1 MKFRTDD
8 LAIFGGQPAFI
19 EKLHVGRPNIGNR
32 ARFMARINDMLDRRW
47 LTNNGMYVQEFEK
60 EVARITR
67 TRHCVAVCNA
77 TLGLEI
83 LVRALG
89 LHGEVIVPAF
99 TYVATAHALH
109 WQGITPVF
117 CDVDRQ
123 THMVDPELVERLITT
138 RTTGIVAV
146 HLWGRMCDTESLE
159 RIAQRRR
166 LALIFDAAHAFA
178 CAKDGHSVGG
188 FGSAEVFSFH
198 ATKFINSFEGGTV
211 VTNDDELADKIRL
224 MRNLGFADY
233 DQVVCAGT
241 NGKMNEAAA
250 AMGLTSLESMQEFI
264 ATNRR
269 NYECYRQEL
278 GGIPGVRLLEL
289 TAHNAI
295 SNYQYVIIE
304 VEAEKA
310 GLTRDTLLAV
320 LHAENILARRYFYPA
335 CHRMEPYHSLY
346 PDLGS
351 SLSNT
356 EALSE
361 TVLVLPTGTSV
372 DTGSIVTICNIIKIV
387 VENSSALIQHSGLY
401 GTKHQITVR

>member
-19 EKLHVGRPNIGNR
+19 EKLHVGCPNIGNR

-67 TRHCVAVCNA
+67 TRHCIAVCNA

-310 GLTRDTLLAV
+310 GLTRDALLAV

>member
-67 TRHCVAVCNA
+67 TRHCIAVCNA
-77 TLGLEI
+77 TLGLEL

-310 GLTRDTLLAV
+310 GLTRDALLAV